1 MPAEVSTGHTAKLNF
16 REQVAEGTMAFH
28 FDKPNGFEF
37 RAGQAIDVTLLDPP
51 ETDAEGNIRTFSIAS
66 PPFEERLMIA
76 TRMRD
81 TAFKRAL
88 KSLPLGTAVKIDGPS
103 GSLTLHKNSSEPAI
117 FLAGGIGI
125 TPFLSILRQST
136 HERLPHQLFLFYS
149 NRRPEDAPFL
159 DTLNELQKTN
169 PKFRF
174 VPTMTEAGKSHQKWI
189 GQTGFIDSNMLAN
202 TVSSVQGPIY
212 YIAGPPAMVAAMR
225 QMIVAAGADEDDIRT
240 EEFSGY

>member
-1 MPAEVSTGHTAKLNF
+1 MPAEVSTGHTAKLNC

-51 ETDAEGNIRTFSIAS
+51 ETDAEGDIRTFSIAS

-103 GSLTLHKNSSEPAI
+103 GSLTLHKNSSKPAI

-125 TPFLSILRQST
+125 TPFLSILRQAT
-136 HERLPHQLFLFYS
+136 HESFPTSFSFSIPTDGPRT
-149 NRRPEDAPFL
+149 RPF
-159 DTLNELQKTN
+159 
-169 PKFRF
+169 
-174 VPTMTEAGKSHQKWI
+174 WI
-189 GQTGFIDSNMLAN
+189 L
-202 TVSSVQGPIY
+202 
-212 YIAGPPAMVAAMR
+212 
-225 QMIVAAGADEDDIRT
+225 
-240 EEFSGY
+240 